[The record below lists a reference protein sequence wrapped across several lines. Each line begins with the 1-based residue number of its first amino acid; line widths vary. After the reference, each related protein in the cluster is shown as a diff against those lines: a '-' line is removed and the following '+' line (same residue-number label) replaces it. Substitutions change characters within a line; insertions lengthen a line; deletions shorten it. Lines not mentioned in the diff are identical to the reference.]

1 MRLERISTNFMHA
14 HEAESSKFSPHTIF
28 DLDVNNNRIYADF
41 PHFGAGSEK
50 FSDFVVSLSW
60 DDVEAVIQTF
70 AEMGNTAA
78 VQLNQAR
85 KLASAVKEFVKNSN

>member
-1 MRLERISTNFMHA
+1 
-14 HEAESSKFSPHTIF
+14 
-28 DLDVNNNRIYADF
+28 
-41 PHFGAGSEK
+41 
-50 FSDFVVSLSW
+50 
-60 DDVEAVIQTF
+60 VEAVIQTF